1 MRHRMTLASLLVLAV
16 ATPAFGEDV
25 AAILAAMPDVAAEE
39 RYLGQLCD
47 RVGASIALYVR
58 TVDDVT
64 ACAVSRECSP
74 NTLLEK
80 QEGLAPVTRVTQQ
93 TDADYLTAGNI
104 FEAKRGRV
112 PPVCPHR
119 TEAGAK
125 PVTTAADKL
134 ALALR
139 DRNARAERRSD
150 CRTKCVVYDDRR
162 ECYDACDE
170 AQ

>member
-25 AAILAAMPDVAAEE
+25 AAILTAMPDEPAEE
-39 RYLGQLCD
+39 RYLAQLCD

-58 TVDDVT
+58 TADDAT
-64 ACAVSRECSP
+64 ACAVNRDCSA
-74 NTLLEK
+74 NTLVEK
-80 QEGLAPVTRVTQQ
+80 QDALAPVTRVTQQ
-93 TDADYLTAGNI
+93 TDSDYVTAGNI

-112 PPVCPHR
+112 PPVCSHR

-125 PVTTAADKL
+125 PITTAADKL
-134 ALALR
+134 AVALR
-139 DRNARAERRSD
+139 DRNARAERRGD
-150 CRTKCVVYDDRR
+150 CRAKCVVYDDRR

-170 AQ
+170 AR